1 MLEYMDC
8 SLQYLLQCR
17 GALPLCNVKSYTHQ
31 VLQALKYTK
40 SKRVMHRDLKPANI
54 LVNLEEGVVKLAD
67 FGLSRLHE
75 QGGRYSR
82 QVLLL
87 RTAACAR
94 HLTLHTAEESCH
106 APAHETVSRTHV
118 CSGPRTRGTSVTT
131 SSLSQWACIIW
142 DAAMV

>member
-1 MLEYMDC
+1 MCRLYDALFNENEVVLMLEYMDC

-87 RTAACAR
+87 RTVCLRVAFDIAHCRRKLPCA
-94 HLTLHTAEESCH
+94 S
-106 APAHETVSRTHV
+106 P
-118 CSGPRTRGTSVTT
+118 
-131 SSLSQWACIIW
+131 
-142 DAAMV
+142 